1 MSRRSFTRV
10 VVAAAAAVAL
20 AGCGFKGAYSLP
32 LPGGSGNGPVYHVKA
47 IFADVQDLVPMSA
60 VRVNDVAV
68 GDVTGITTKTEAD
81 GSIRA
86 VVSMRIKK
94 SVHLPA
100 NAVATLEQ
108 TTLLG
113 EKYVALS
120 APPSAPAQGTLADG
134 AMIDDNA
141 TSNLPD
147 VEELFGVLSAVLNG
161 GSLQDLQTINL
172 EISKALG
179 GREQAIRSALT
190 QVDKFV
196 ADLDGQRRQI
206 VHALDELDRFS
217 GALRKQ
223 NSDIATALDNLGPG
237 LKVLADERAQFT
249 QLLTDLSRFGQVATR
264 IITASRQETIAGLRD
279 LKPILGHLAAAGSN
293 LPRSLELLITFPFP
307 RDIGH
312 AVPGDYNGLS
322 LSFNAN
328 PLFCLAVPVPL
339 PTCSTVPG
347 SAGTRVTPP
356 QTPGLPGLTTPL
368 PTPSLPSLPSLPS
381 TPGDLL
387 GKLLGQGLPGLGLPG
402 LGLPG
407 SGSPG
412 SGQGGTS

>member
-1 MSRRSFTRV
+1 MTGRLFTRT
-10 VVAAAAAVAL
+10 VAAAAVVAAL

-32 LPGGSGNGPVYHVKA
+32 LPGGSGSGPVYHVKA
-47 IFADVQDLVPMSA
+47 VFENVQDLVPMSA

-68 GDVTGITTKTEAD
+68 GDVTDISTTTRNGHIEAL
-81 GSIRA
+81 
-86 VVSMRIKK
+86 VTMRIKK
-94 SVHLPA
+94 SVHLPG

-113 EKYVALS
+113 EKYIAIG
-120 APPSAPAQGTLADG
+120 PPGDQPPTGTLANN
-134 AMIDDNA
+134 AIINDDA

-161 GSLQDLQTINL
+161 GDLQDIQTINL

-196 ADLDGQRRQI
+196 GDLDGQRQQI
-206 VHALDELDRFS
+206 VRALTELDRFS

-249 QLLTDLSRFGQVATR
+249 QLLTDLSKFGQVATR

-279 LKPILGHLAAAGSN
+279 LKPILGHIAAAGTN

-307 RDIGH
+307 RDLAH
-312 AVPGDYNGLS
+312 AVPGDYNGLY
-322 LSFNAN
+322 LTFNAD
-328 PLFCLAVPVPL
+328 PLFCILLPVPL
-339 PTCSTVPG
+339 PTCTAIAGSVGTRPTSPKPTTKPPTTTVP
-347 SAGTRVTPP
+347 VPTPTLP
-356 QTPGLPGLTTPL
+356 SILPSPGNVIQQLLGEGLP
-368 PTPSLPSLPSLPS
+368 S
-381 TPGDLL
+381 
-387 GKLLGQGLPGLGLPG
+387 GLGG
-402 LGLPG
+402 VA
-407 SGSPG
+407 
-412 SGQGGTS
+412 